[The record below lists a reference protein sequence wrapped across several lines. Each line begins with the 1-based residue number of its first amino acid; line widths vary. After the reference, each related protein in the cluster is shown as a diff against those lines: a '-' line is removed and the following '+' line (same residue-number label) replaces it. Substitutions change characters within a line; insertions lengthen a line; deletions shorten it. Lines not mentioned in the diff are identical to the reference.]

1 MLALLRRRDFALVWT
16 GGLVSMAGDW
26 ILYAALPYHV
36 FATTGSTLATAA
48 MVAGELL
55 PNLLLT
61 SFAGVLVDR
70 WDRKRVMVATSLL
83 QALAVLAL
91 AMLNGVAGIVV
102 AFAVVT
108 VLAALSTLFGPAEN
122 ALLPRLVEPNQLVA
136 ANGMNAL
143 NNNLA
148 RLVGAPVGGLALA
161 LWGIEGVAFLDAL
174 TFTVGALLIAA
185 IRTSGRVGADAAD
198 SEAVHEP
205 AFWHEWRE
213 GLAIIVRRRELSALF
228 AVLLLMNFGGVMTDP
243 LYAPFVRDVV
253 GAGPQAFGWLLTVR
267 GLGGICGGFVA
278 GWVGARFPTV
288 TLLSAGCVISGILL
302 QIQFHVPLLPVVM
315 ALAFVGGIP
324 AVVSAS
330 SVQAL
335 LQQTVP
341 ERFMGRVY
349 GALST
354 GVATVSL
361 VSVLGFGGLLA
372 SLFGIVPVLT
382 FAAGVTLGVGVVARL
397 TLQRS
402 TSDGPDKAT

>member
-1 MLALLRRRDFALVWT
+1 MLALLRQRDFALLWA

-48 MVAGELL
+48 MVAGELV

-70 WDRKRVMVATSLL
+70 WDRKRAMVVTSLL

-91 AMLNGVAGIVV
+91 AAFNGIGGIVV
-102 AFAVVT
+102 AFVVVT
-108 VLAALSTLFGPAEN
+108 ILATLSTLFGPAEN
-122 ALLPRLVEPNQLVA
+122 ALLPRLVEPAQLVA

-143 NNNLA
+143 NNSLA

-161 LWGIEGVAFLDAL
+161 LWGIEGVALLDAC
-174 TFTVGALLIAA
+174 TFVAGALLISA
-185 IRTSGRVGADAAD
+185 IGTDGRVRFDATEQEVAR
-198 SEAVHEP
+198 EP

-213 GLAIIVRRRELSALF
+213 GLAVIVQRRELSALF
-228 AVLLLMNFGGVMTDP
+228 VVLLLMNFGGVMTDP

-267 GLGGICGGFVA
+267 GLGGIFGGFVT
-278 GWVGARFPTV
+278 GWIGDRAPTV
-288 TLLSAGCVISGILL
+288 TLLSAGCIASGVLL
-302 QIQFHVPLLPVVM
+302 QVQFHVPLLPVVM
-315 ALAFVGGIP
+315 VLAFLGGVP

-361 VSVLGFGGLLA
+361 VSVLGFGGVLA
-372 SLFGIVPVLT
+372 SVFGIVPVLT
-382 FAAGVTLGVGVVARL
+382 FAAGVTLVVGLVAQL
-397 TLQRS
+397 TL
-402 TSDGPDKAT
+402 GKGLVKPG

>member
-1 MLALLRRRDFALVWT
+1 MLALLRQRDFALLWT

-48 MVAGELL
+48 MIAGELL

-70 WDRKRVMVATSLL
+70 WDRKRVMVVTSAL
-83 QALAVLAL
+83 QAIAVLAL
-91 AMLNGVAGIVV
+91 VFLNGLGGIVV
-102 AFAVVT
+102 ALAVVT

-122 ALLPRLVEPNQLVA
+122 ALLPRLVEPGQLVA

-148 RLVGAPVGGLALA
+148 RLIGAPIGGLALA
-161 LWGIEGVAFLDAL
+161 LWGIEGVALLDAL
-174 TFTVGALLIAA
+174 TFGMGALLIAA
-185 IRTSGRVGADAAD
+185 IRTDGRPGARAGEEPGSTATQ
-198 SEAVHEP
+198 EP
-205 AFWHEWRE
+205 AFWHEWRA
-213 GLAIIVRRRELSALF
+213 GLALIVQRRELTALF

-253 GAGPQAFGWLLTVR
+253 GAGPQAFGFLLTVR

-278 GWVGARFPTV
+278 GWVGGRVPTV
-288 TLLSAGCVISGILL
+288 TLLSAGCVTSGILL
-302 QIQFHVPLLPVVM
+302 QVQFHVPLLPVVM

-335 LQQTVP
+335 LQQLVP

-361 VSVLGFGGLLA
+361 VSVLGFGGLLG
-372 SLFGIVPVLT
+372 SVFGIVPVLT
-382 FAAGVTLGVGVVARL
+382 FAAGVTLAVGVVARL
-397 TLQRS
+397 TLPEPR
-402 TSDGPDKAT
+402 